1 MRAVATILHKV
12 LVREFY
18 LANATFFLVV
28 VGLAGGFMRSIDH
41 IILAE
46 LLVSS
51 PLLLLIPIGVWAAYT
66 FKVTRF
72 NRAILKRGENEFLY
86 YISTLP
92 KRIQV
97 TSLARAL
104 ALQLAPIF
112 LYASFLIATAV
123 KLDLYSRV
131 PLILLACVVL
141 LSVAV
146 ADWYVAL
153 LKGHREQKLSALA
166 RWIHARFTKPYS
178 LFFPE
183 WIMRRSPWMAIGTKV
198 AAGLLLFGVAQVYK
212 SDTYDARLLG
222 MGVVFAFAANVNLI
236 WEMHRF
242 DNHHFD
248 INRNLP
254 IPFVRRGM
262 YFLVTLAIL
271 TLPEA
276 GLLVSHFATAVS
288 GVELI
293 GALLFGWSITLFLYG
308 WLFRNTFAADQLHS
322 IVFFTCIL
330 LVVLILFKIPFLILA
345 FINAVAGLYLW
356 RKYFYTFEVPMNEE
370 KV

>member
-1 MRAVATILHKV
+1 MKAVATILNKV

-51 PLLLLIPIGVWAAYT
+51 PLLMLIPISVWTVYS

-72 NRAILKRGENEFLY
+72 NRAMLKRGENEFLY
-86 YISTLP
+86 YVSTLP
-92 KRIQV
+92 AKLQV
-97 TSLARAL
+97 VALTRAL
-104 ALQLAPIF
+104 AVQLVPVF
-112 LYASFLIATAV
+112 LYAVFLVATAA
-123 KLDLYSRV
+123 KHSLYFTV
-131 PLILLACVVL
+131 LLIPLACVVL
-141 LSVAV
+141 LCLSVA
-146 ADWYVAL
+146 DLFVAL

-166 RWIHARFTKPYS
+166 RWIHARFTKPYP

-183 WIMRRSPWMAIGTKV
+183 WIVRRAPWMAIGTKL
-198 AAGLLLFGVAQVYK
+198 AGGFLLFGVAQVYK

-222 MGVVFAFAANVNLI
+222 MGVVFAFAANVNII

-254 IPFVRRGM
+254 IPFARRFL
-262 YFLVTLAIL
+262 YFMITLAIL

-276 GLLVSHFATAVS
+276 GVLISHFNTAVS
-288 GVELI
+288 WVELA

-308 WLFRNTFAADQLHS
+308 WLFKHSYGPDQLHS

-330 LVVLILFKIPFLILA
+330 LVVLILFKIPFFVLA
-345 FINAVAGLYLW
+345 FVNIAGGLYLW
-356 RKYFYTFEVPMNEE
+356 RKYFYTFEIPMKSETG
-370 KV
+370 

>member
-1 MRAVATILHKV
+1 MRAVTTILNKV

-51 PLLLLIPIGVWAAYT
+51 PVLLLIPIGVWTVYT

-72 NRAILKRGENEFLY
+72 NRATLKRGENEFLFY
-86 YISTLP
+86 VSTLP
-92 KRIQV
+92 VNTQV
-97 TSLARAL
+97 MAL
-104 ALQLAPIF
+104 AKALLLQLLPIY
-112 LYASFLIATAV
+112 LYASFLVATAA
-123 KLDLYSRV
+123 KHGFYFMMF
-131 PLILLACVVL
+131 LIPLACVTL
-141 LSVAV
+141 TCLAV
-146 ADWYVAL
+146 TDLFVAL

-166 RWIHARFTKPYS
+166 RWIHESFTKPYP

-183 WIMRRSPWMAIGTKV
+183 WIVRRAPWMAIGTKL
-198 AAGLLLFGVAQVYK
+198 AGGALLFAVAQVYK
-212 SDTYDARLLG
+212 TDTYDARLLG
-222 MGVVFAFAANVNLI
+222 MGVVFAFAANVNI
-236 WEMHRF
+236 VWEMHRF

-254 IPFVRRGM
+254 IPFVRRLL
-262 YFLVTLAIL
+262 YFMATVAIL
-271 TLPEA
+271 TLPET
-276 GLLVSHFATAVS
+276 GMLISHFTAEVS
-288 GVELI
+288 PVDLA

-308 WLFRNTFAADQLHS
+308 WLFRNTHGPDQLHT

-330 LVVLILFKIPFLILA
+330 LVVLILFKIPFLLLA
-345 FINAVAGLYLW
+345 FIDIAAGLYLW
-356 RKYFYTFEVPMNEE
+356 RKHFYTFEIPMNEE
-370 KV
+370 KA

>member
-1 MRAVATILHKV
+1 MKPVTTILNKV

-51 PLLLLIPIGVWAAYT
+51 PILLLIPIGVWAAYS

-72 NRAILKRGENEFLY
+72 NRALLKRGENEFLY
-86 YISTLP
+86 YVSTLP
-92 KRIQV
+92 IKFQV
-97 TSLARAL
+97 TAL
-104 ALQLAPIF
+104 TKALLLQLLPIF
-112 LYASFLIATAV
+112 LYASFLIATAA
-123 KLDLYSRV
+123 KHRLYV
-131 PLILLACVVL
+131 TLLLIPLACIILLGL
-141 LSVAV
+141 TV
-146 ADWYVAL
+146 ADIFRAL

-166 RWIHARFTKPYS
+166 RWIHERFTKPYP

-183 WIMRRSPWMAIGTKV
+183 WIVRRSPWMAIGTKL
-198 AAGLLLFGVAQVYK
+198 AAGLLLFAVAQVYK
-212 SDTYDARLLG
+212 TDTYDARLLG
-222 MGVVFAFAANVNLI
+222 MGVIFAFAANVNMI

-254 IPFVRRGM
+254 IPFARRFL
-262 YFLVTLAIL
+262 YFIITLAIL

-276 GLLVSHFATAVS
+276 GLLISHFATAVS
-288 GVELI
+288 SIDLL

-308 WLFRNTFAADQLHS
+308 WLFKHPYGPDQLHS

-345 FINAVAGLYLW
+345 SINTAGGLYFW
-356 RKYFYTFEVPMNEE
+356 RKHFYTFEIPINEE
-370 KV
+370 KA

>member
-1 MRAVATILHKV
+1 VKAVTTILNKV

-51 PLLLLIPIGVWAAYT
+51 PILLLIPIGVWTAYS

-86 YISTLP
+86 YVSTLP
-92 KRIQV
+92 VTSQV
-97 TSLARAL
+97 TAL
-104 ALQLAPIF
+104 AKALLLQLLPIF
-112 LYASFLIATAV
+112 LYAAFLIATAA
-123 KLDLYSRV
+123 KHGLYFTLF
-131 PLILLACVVL
+131 LIPLACVVL
-141 LSVAV
+141 SCLAV
-146 ADWYVAL
+146 ADLFIVL

-166 RWIHARFTKPYS
+166 RWIHARFTKPYP

-183 WIMRRSPWMAIGTKV
+183 WIVRRSPWMAIGTKL
-198 AAGLLLFGVAQVYK
+198 AAGLLLFAVAQVYK
-212 SDTYDARLLG
+212 TDTYDARLLG
-222 MGVVFAFAANVNLI
+222 MGVVFAFAANVNMI

-254 IPFVRRGM
+254 IPFARRFL
-262 YFLVTLAIL
+262 YFMITLAIL

-276 GLLVSHFATAVS
+276 GLLISHFTTAVS
-288 GVELI
+288 WVELV
-293 GALLFGWSITLFLYG
+293 GALLFGWSIALFLYG
-308 WLFRNTFAADQLHS
+308 WLFRHTYGPDQLHS

-330 LVVLILFKIPFLILA
+330 LVVLILFKIPFLMLA
-345 FINAVAGLYLW
+345 FINIAGGLYLW
-356 RKYFYTFEVPMNEE
+356 RKYFYTFEIPMNEE
-370 KV
+370 KA